1 MAKSPIDRQTW
12 RTFEWAAV
20 KRFAWDAC
28 REVVLNGSYNEPWTF
43 QDFLTVSKRMAY
55 KSDDRSTVD
64 SFFNN
69 KNIYRPF
76 LEEIIKEVVFWGFF
90 SSSSGTN
97 NVTEIEEACIFAHS
111 NPTIIV
117 AVRTYSP
124 LLSFSKMGGS
134 HQLTFSFVILCIGV
148 YLYDDETI
156 IGLSPYGRL

>member
-12 RTFEWAAV
+12 RTFEWAAI

-97 NVTEIEEACIFAHS
+97 NVTEIEEA
-111 NPTIIV
+111 
-117 AVRTYSP
+117 
-124 LLSFSKMGGS
+124 
-134 HQLTFSFVILCIGV
+134 V
-148 YLYDDETI
+148 YLPTQRIRDYAQIFEYFQDGEIDKVESYRI
-156 IGLSPYGRL
+156 P